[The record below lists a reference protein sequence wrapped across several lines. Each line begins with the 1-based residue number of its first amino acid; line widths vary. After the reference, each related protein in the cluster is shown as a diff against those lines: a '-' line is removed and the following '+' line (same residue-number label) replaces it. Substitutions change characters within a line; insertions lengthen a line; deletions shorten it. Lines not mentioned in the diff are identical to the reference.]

1 MTASITKL
9 VTKMLNSDFF
19 QHARQQSAAWARG
32 LLARDPNSWVILDT
46 ETTGLGPEA
55 EVIQIG
61 VIDGG
66 GNILMDNV
74 LVKPTVPITSGAA
87 AVHGITSEMVKD
99 ASTFPEILPR
109 LQEVVRGRLLVV
121 YNLQYDLRLLI
132 QSALAHNLRW
142 QLLEVENTD
151 CAMLRYAEW
160 FGEWNDYHGS
170 FRWQKLGGGDHS
182 AVGDCFATLDV
193 IKKMANS

>member
-1 MTASITKL
+1 MKMT
-9 VTKMLNSDFF
+9 NSDFF
-19 QHARQQSAAWARG
+19 QHARQQSAAWARR
-32 LLARDPNSWVILDT
+32 LLARNPDSWVILDT

-66 GNILMDNV
+66 GSVLMDNL

-87 AVHGITSEMVKD
+87 AVHCITSEMVKD
-99 ASTFPEILPR
+99 SPTFPEVLPQ
-109 LQEVVRGRLLVV
+109 LLEVVRGKLLVV

-132 QSALAHNLRW
+132 QSALAHNHRW

-170 FRWQKLGGGDHS
+170 FRWQKLQGGDHS
-182 AVGDCFATLDV
+182 AIGDCFATLDV
-193 IKKMANS
+193 IKKMANSG